1 MLYGYARVSTAFE
14 QTKDRNQTFERQEKI
29 LTDYGVAKERIFEDR
44 ITGGSSASDR
54 TAYKNL
60 MNVCVPGDMIYVS
73 EMSRISRSLQ
83 DLMIQIEN
91 LMKRQIG
98 IRFIKEGIEIGAEGL
113 SPMNKMLFQII
124 GAFNEFEKSLIAER
138 VSQGMQASKARGVKL
153 GRPTIDE
160 EIEKQIIFDYKSGL
174 RYDDLE
180 EKYNISRPTI
190 ARICKPYTKD
200 KRKKFEKA
208 IEF

>member
-14 QTKDRNQTFERQEKI
+14 QSKERNQTFERQKMI
-29 LTDYGVAKERIFEDR
+29 LQEYGIPEERIFKDR
-44 ITGGSSASDR
+44 ITGGSCATDR
-54 TAYKNL
+54 MAYNNL
-60 MNVCVPGDMIYVS
+60 LKICVPGDMIYVS

-98 IRFIKEGIEIGAEGL
+98 IRFIKEGIEIGTDGL
-113 SPMNKMLFQII
+113 NPMNRLLFQII

-180 EKYNISRPTI
+180 EKYSISRPTI
-190 ARICKPYTKD
+190 ARICKPYTKE
-200 KRKKFEKA
+200 KRKNYEKT